1 MDPHEGQAIDEERA
15 AAGFVPDPGR
25 ETGSATSS
33 IRSTGEGAAFTH
45 P

>member
-1 MDPHEGQAIDEERA
+1 MDPHDEQAIDEELA

-25 ETGSATSS
+25 VTGSATSS
-33 IRSTGEGAAFTH
+33 IRSTGEGAAFTL